1 MNCPNTNCKY
11 FYNKHG
17 KNGKIINSYCSF
29 NRFHKPPIEEGLLN
43 HGRLVSVYKLK
54 KCPL

>member
-29 NRFHKPPIEEGLLN
+29 NRFNKPPIEEGLLN